1 MGTLVE
7 TRLRVRVLLLL
18 LLLLLVVVRAKLLL
32 LLLLLPCVPTRLDGS
47 VGVVLTVD
55 TSAADSYEVVAGVVV
70 GRVVAGDGDVR
81 GLL

>member
-1 MGTLVE
+1 V
-7 TRLRVRVLLLL
+7 RVRVLLLL

-55 TSAADSYEVVAGVVV
+55 TSAADSYEVVAGGVV
-70 GRVVAGDGDVR
+70 GRVVVARDGDVR